1 MSELPK
7 AGEWWLTSWGP
18 VVYIVGRM
26 LGRGVVVQY
35 QDNSTQTINKTGEL
49 GTWRRLPDDA
59 GFDWKEKKPSE
70 SDLLACVANLRDN
83 MDRLSKR
90 VDQLESAER
99 RERAM
104 GAVQ

>member
-18 VVYIVGRM
+18 VVYVVGRM
-26 LGRGVVVQY
+26 IGRGVVVQY
-35 QDNSTQTINKTGEL
+35 QDDSTQTIKKTEEL
-49 GTWRRLPDDA
+49 GKWRRLPDDA
-59 GFDWKEKKPSE
+59 GFLWKDKPSE
-70 SDLLACVANLRDN
+70 SDLLACIVNLRDN
-83 MDRLSKR
+83 MDKLAKR
-90 VDQLESAER
+90 VDQLEAAER